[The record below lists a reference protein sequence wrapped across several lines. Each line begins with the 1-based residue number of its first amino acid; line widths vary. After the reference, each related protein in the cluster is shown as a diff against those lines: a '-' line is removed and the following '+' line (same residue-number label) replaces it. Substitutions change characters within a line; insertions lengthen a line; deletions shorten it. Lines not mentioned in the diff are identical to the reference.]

1 MPVKQQQSARAS
13 TELGL
18 RKRRYLRGL
27 AVKAFGR
34 PASVCGLLAA
44 IAVFGITFAVAG
56 SSGVSFA
63 VDPVTFT
70 LTPPIRNATVT
81 LTNLSTD
88 PLRLQV
94 SVQAWTQSESG
105 KMQLS
110 PTSGVIVFPQLF
122 TLLPSTAQRLRAAV
136 VAPISTTEQTF
147 RIVIADLPPFNDTV
161 TAPRSRTNITVRTR
175 FLVPLYVE
183 PAVRTRA
190 GRFETGAMHD
200 EKLTFALVN
209 TGTVHLEG
217 LTLPIRLLDA
227 NGVALFSTD
236 AGRWNVLA
244 GGRRIFTVDTGK
256 VKCVVGASLTISP
269 GGDTLPAQTLRI
281 SACT

>member
-1 MPVKQQQSARAS
+1 MKTVGRAAVI
-13 TELGL
+13 
-18 RKRRYLRGL
+18 RG
-27 AVKAFGR
+27 V
-34 PASVCGLLAA
+34 SAA
-44 IAVFGITFAVAG
+44 IGAFALTFGVA

-70 LTPPIRNATVT
+70 VSPPVRNATIT
-81 LTNLSTD
+81 LTNLSTE

-105 KMQLS
+105 ELKLS

-147 RIVIADLPPFNDTV
+147 RIVVADLPSLGESV
-161 TAPRSRTNITVRTR
+161 AAPRGKATITVRTR

-190 GRFETGAMHD
+190 AHFENVAMHD
-200 EKLTFALVN
+200 SKLTFALVN
-209 TGTVHLEG
+209 TGTIHVEG
-217 LTLPIRLLDA
+217 LTLPVHLREP
-227 NGVALFSTD
+227 NGADLFSTD

-244 GGRRIFTVDTGK
+244 GGRRIFTLNTGK
-256 VKCVVGASLTISP
+256 TKCVVGANLTVSP
-269 GGDTLPAQTLRI
+269 DGGTLPSQTLRI
-281 SACT
+281 SACS